1 MRLLILAFALTLAGC
16 SRQEPPVAAPAAAPG
31 PKEYALTGEV
41 VVLAPE
47 RNAILAKH
55 DEIPGYMPPM
65 TMEFIV
71 EAAVFPQL
79 AEDRRFRARLV
90 DDNSGT
96 LRLFDLV
103 PLDPTKEA
111 AVAAAANQLRQET
124 SMRGKSAYREI
135 GETVPQFTLYDQ
147 SGETFAINRVRGKW
161 VVMNFIY
168 TRCPIA
174 TMCPAATARMYDLQ
188 RTAREAGRDDL
199 ELLSIS
205 LDPAYDTPPVLK
217 AYAEARGI
225 DPKNFH
231 FLTGPEGAVRDLLVQ
246 FGVIVEPGENFLKH
260 TLATL
265 LINPQ
270 GKIVHRVDG
279 TSWSPKEFLG
289 RLPAAKPATKIQS
302 LAPVGQPDSGE
313 SSLVRGPDGTVYQTY
328 SGAGRKEDERGLWL
342 ATLAPGAG
350 TWSEP
355 RLIASTPLLME
366 NWADFAS
373 LIVASDG
380 ALWAQ
385 WFQRQNGEES
395 HGYDG
400 WFARSTDGGTSWS
413 APAPLGHEFVSLAPL
428 SGGRVLSVWLE
439 SARVRD
445 PNAPRVKRDPNAP
458 RPAKDPNAPYALSM
472 RLKSRLLAPDGATL
486 QEWIV
491 DPDVCT
497 CCQTSLASLPGDRVL
512 VAYRGHQ
519 PDETRDNHISV
530 FDGTAWGSP
539 RSLHDDGWK
548 IPACPVN
555 GPAADALREQ
565 TAVAWFTAAA
575 GVAKVQAK
583 VSSDGGR
590 TFGPAL
596 PIDLGRPIGRVDLV
610 TLADG
615 SSVVSW
621 LEARTENN
629 AAGLYARRLFPD
641 GRLSAPLQIAA
652 TSAVRASGFPR
663 LATQPGDHLPVVIS
677 WTDATP
683 SDPTN
688 PKSPAMTRVLTARFA
703 ASNLPPG
710 PQVATRPA
718 AAQPL
723 AVVRGDELQMLEVC
737 AVPEISH

>member
-1 MRLLILAFALTLAGC
+1 MRPLLLVLTLTLAGC
-16 SRQEPPVAAPAAAPG
+16 SRQEPPAVASVAPAG

-41 VVLAPE
+41 VALAPE
-47 RNAILAKH
+47 RGALIAKH

-65 TMEFIV
+65 TMEFMV

-79 AEDRRFRARLV
+79 AEGRRFRARLV

-103 PLDPTKEA
+103 PLDATKEA
-111 AVAAAANQLRQET
+111 AVTAAANQLRQET
-124 SMRGKSAYREI
+124 SMRGKGAYREI

-147 SGETFAINRVRGKW
+147 QGETFAISRVRGKW

-174 TMCPAATARMYDLQ
+174 TMCPAATARMFDLQ
-188 RTAREAGRDDL
+188 RTAREQGRDDL
-199 ELLSIS
+199 ELLSIT

-217 AYAEARGI
+217 SYAEARGI
-225 DPKNFH
+225 DGRNFH

-279 TSWSPKEFLG
+279 TSWAPKAFLD
-289 RLPAAKPATKIQS
+289 RLPASKPAPMVKPLTPGG
-302 LAPVGQPDSGE
+302 PVDSGE
-313 SSLVRGPDGTVYQTY
+313 SSLVRGPDGTVYQTC
-328 SGAGRKEDERGLWL
+328 SGAGRQEGERGLWL
-342 ATLAPGAG
+342 ATLAPGAE
-350 TWSEP
+350 TWSEM
-355 RLIASTPLLME
+355 RLIVSTPLLME
-366 NWADFAS
+366 NWADFAT
-373 LIVASDG
+373 LVVGTDG
-380 ALWAQ
+380 QLWAQ
-385 WFQRQNGEES
+385 WFQRQPGEES

-400 WFARSTDGGTSWS
+400 WFARSADGGSSWS
-413 APAPLGHEFVSLAPL
+413 VPAPLGHEFVSLAPL

-458 RPAKDPNAPYALSM
+458 RPTKDPSAPYAPSM

-497 CCQTSLASLPGDRVL
+497 CCQTTLASLPDDHVL
-512 VAYRGHQ
+512 VAYRGHL
-519 PDETRDNHISV
+519 PDETRDNWV
-530 FDGTAWGSP
+530 ARFDGATWEKP
-539 RSLHDDGWK
+539 RTLHDDGWK

-555 GPAADALREQ
+555 GPAADASGER

-583 VSSDGGR
+583 LSPDGGR

-610 TLADG
+610 SLADG
-615 SSVVSW
+615 SAVVSW

-629 AAGLYARRLFPD
+629 AAGLYVRRLFPD
-641 GRLSAPLQIAA
+641 GSLSAPLQIAA

-663 LATQPGDHLPVVIS
+663 MATQPGDHQPVVIS

-683 SDPTN
+683 ADPGD
-688 PKSPAMTRVLTARFA
+688 PKSAATTRVLTARFA
-703 ASNLPPG
+703 AASLAKAAPTATLPG
-710 PQVATRPA
+710 SARPI
-718 AAQPL
+718 
-723 AVVRGDELQMLEVC
+723 AVVHGQELQLLEVC
-737 AVPEISH
+737 AVPETAH